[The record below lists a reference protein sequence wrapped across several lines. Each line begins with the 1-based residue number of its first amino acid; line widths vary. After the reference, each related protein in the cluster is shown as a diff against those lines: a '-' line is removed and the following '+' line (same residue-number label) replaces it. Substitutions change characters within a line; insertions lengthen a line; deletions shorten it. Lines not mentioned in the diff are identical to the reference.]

1 VANPQDHIALQS
13 SDNPEDGYPD
23 RGGPYDRNDGM
34 VKIEEEKQVKFDLEE
49 QRSMNSPTR

>member
-1 VANPQDHIALQS
+1 MANPQDHIALQS